1 MGGVLIAGLF
11 YAGCTMTRAGYQSP
25 PYAVKAQFGKV
36 EIREF
41 GEMVLAQT
49 PSRLSSEGRDGGF
62 MRLFRFISKG
72 NAATQALPMTTPVLY
87 RGPGEAQSMA
97 FVMPSGMP
105 AARVPAPLDRDVQ
118 IVTREPGCFAVL
130 RIRGGRG
137 ARAREQA
144 RDSMR
149 DALKDAEWV
158 LEGEPE
164 FAFYDPPWIPSFL
177 KKNELVW
184 RVARR

>member
-1 MGGVLIAGLF
+1 
-11 YAGCTMTRAGYQSP
+11 MTRAGYQSP
-25 PYAVKAQFGKV
+25 QYAVKAQFGKV

-87 RGPGEAQSMA
+87 RGPGESPSMA

-137 ARAREQA
+137 ARARELA

-177 KKNELVW
+177 EKNELVW
-184 RVARR
+184 RVVRR